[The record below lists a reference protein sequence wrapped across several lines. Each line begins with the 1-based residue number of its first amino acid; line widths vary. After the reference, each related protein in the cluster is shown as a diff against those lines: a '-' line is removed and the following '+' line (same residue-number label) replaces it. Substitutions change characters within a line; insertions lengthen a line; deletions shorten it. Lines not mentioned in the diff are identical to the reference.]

1 MLSTEFM
8 TEKRAIRRIK
18 LGAIA
23 AAAVLLFSQMLWQM
37 TEASSEQQPPKRP
50 FELIGYQTPFNE
62 RMGADDGAVLAIHFS
77 GDIHGTL
84 EPCG

>member
-1 MLSTEFM
+1 M

-18 LGAIA
+18 LGAVATA
-23 AAAVLLFSQMLWQM
+23 AALIFSNMLWQL
-37 TEASSEQQPPKRP
+37 TEAATQQPGRP
-50 FELIGYQTPFNE
+50 FDLIGYQTPMSE
-62 RMGADDGAVLAIHFS
+62 RPGVDDGAVMAIHFS